1 MKTSIKIFALALAAT
16 LTSCSTTIS
25 TYTSRTNKVEERNI
39 DVRNSTVD
47 IKADFSKRITGECN
61 FKALTSIDAKKAAEY
76 DAIVRNNI
84 DVLVDPIYQVSQ
96 YQGGF
101 KAKVTGYAGTY
112 VNQRS
117 LIDEINQYKNVDI
130 ADIEKYAASQ
140 DPKVLVEIKKAQKNA
155 DNISVTNNFTPAK
168 EAPAQTSSSKGK
180 K

>member
-1 MKTSIKIFALALAAT
+1 MKTSIKILALTAAVSF
-16 LTSCSTTIS
+16 TSCSTTVS
-25 TYTSRTNKVEERNI
+25 TYTSRTNNVANRNI

-47 IKADFSKRITGECN
+47 IKADFNKRITGECN
-61 FKALTSIDAKKAAEY
+61 FKAITANEAKKAAEY

-84 DVLVDPIYQVSQ
+84 DVVVDPIYQVSS
-96 YQGGF
+96 YSGGF

-117 LIDEINQYKNVDI
+117 LIDEINQYKDVDI

-140 DPKVLVEIKKAQKNA
+140 DPKLLIELKKAQKNA
-155 DNISVTNNFTPAK
+155 DNISVTNNFAPAK
-168 EAPAQTSSSKGK
+168 EVPTPTTSSKGK